1 MIKGVEGGEKNARS
15 IVQFKKFLTKE
26 AGGDKNPAC
35 IVNTADGRIFTV
47 AYYKERG

>member
-1 MIKGVEGGEKNARS
+1 MSDRDAIARKRVEWRTLHNS
-15 IVQFKKFLTKE
+15 VQKKFLTKE

-47 AYYKERG
+47 AY